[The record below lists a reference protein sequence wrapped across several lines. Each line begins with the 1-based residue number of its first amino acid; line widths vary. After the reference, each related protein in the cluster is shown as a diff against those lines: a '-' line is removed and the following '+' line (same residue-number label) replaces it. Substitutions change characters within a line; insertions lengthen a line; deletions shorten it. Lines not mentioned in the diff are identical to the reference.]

1 MITFEDFQPGK
12 SFGEA
17 PVTLDEALFE
27 KWTAL
32 FPGDAACAPEMP
44 EGMTAVLV
52 MNAYMKLIS
61 PRPPGNVHASQTFE
75 LARLPKLGE
84 TVTTTV
90 TCTGKELRSG
100 RRWVDLETQSRD
112 AEGTFLFSGTMRM
125 IWAA

>member
-12 SFGEA
+12 SFGTA
-17 PVTLDEALFE
+17 PVTLDDALFD

-32 FPGDAACAPEMP
+32 FPGDAACTPQMP

-52 MNAYMKLIS
+52 MNAYMQLVA
-61 PRPPGNVHASQTFE
+61 PRPPGNVHASQSFALE
-75 LARLPKLGE
+75 RLPQLGE

-90 TCTGKELRSG
+90 TCTGKELRNG
-100 RRWVDLETQSRD
+100 RRWVDLETQSHD
-112 AEGTFLFSGTMRM
+112 QTGAFLFSGTMRM